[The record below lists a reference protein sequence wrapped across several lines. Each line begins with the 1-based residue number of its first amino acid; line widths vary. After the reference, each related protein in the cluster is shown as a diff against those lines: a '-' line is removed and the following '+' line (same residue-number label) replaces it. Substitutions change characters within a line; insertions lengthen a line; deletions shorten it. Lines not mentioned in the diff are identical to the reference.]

1 MPFYKVGMIVGGD
14 DMSGHR
20 AGIKNFVSDIRFEMK
35 ICHLSRDN
43 EKAVRH
49 RVWSSME
56 TSGVEA

>member
-1 MPFYKVGMIVGGD
+1 MIVGGD

-43 EKAVRH
+43 EKAVIH